1 MKVQAAFDVIVVGAG
16 LAGMFAGTLAAR
28 RGARTLVIARGQ
40 GGTHLGTGCIDVWG
54 YESAPA
60 QTQRPLAQ
68 SRRVAASPAKG
79 LAQLPAGHC
88 LALAGRP
95 ALQAALDELQT
106 LCAAG
111 GYPLAGELGRNF
123 KLPTAVGALRPTCLA
138 PQSFVLG
145 DLAREGE
152 LVLARFPGFRDFF
165 ADFAVANFKEAGL
178 AARAVTLELPDAPKR
193 REAFATDLA
202 RLFDRPAYRE
212 KLAQAWAAPLKGARR
227 LGMPAILG
235 LRNPAEAYA
244 DLTAK
249 LGLEIFEIPCL
260 PPSVPGM
267 RLYNV
272 LLSALQN
279 AGGQLVL
286 GPPVTAWVE
295 GDRVRGVISE
305 PEGGPRAYAG
315 STLVL
320 ATGGFRHGGL
330 VAPERGVVRE
340 TVLNLPVAQ
349 AKAWFASAYWGTQ
362 PYARFGVRVNAQM
375 QPLDESGDMIYSN
388 VLAVGGLL
396 AGADRTGEGS
406 REGID
411 LATAWKAGENYGPF

>member
-1 MKVQAAFDVIVVGAG
+1 
-16 LAGMFAGTLAAR
+16 
-28 RGARTLVIARGQ
+28 
-40 GGTHLGTGCIDVWG
+40 
-54 YESAPA
+54 
-60 QTQRPLAQ
+60 
-68 SRRVAASPAKG
+68 VAASPAAG
-79 LAQLPAGHC
+79 LAGLPDGHC
-88 LALAGRP
+88 LALAGVP
-95 ALQAALDELQT
+95 ALQAALDEFQV
-106 LCAAG
+106 LCTAE
-111 GYPLAGELGRNF
+111 GYAFAGELRRNF
-123 KLPTAVGALRPTCLA
+123 KLPSAVGAVRPTCLA
-138 PQSFVLG
+138 PQSYALG

-152 LVLARFPGFRDFF
+152 LALARFPGFRDFF
-165 ADFAVANFKEAGL
+165 ADFAVANLKEAGY
-178 AARAVTLELPDAPKR
+178 AARAVTLDLPEMPKR

-212 KLAQAWAAPLKGARR
+212 KIAQAWAGALKGARR

-235 LRNPAEAYA
+235 LQSPAEAYA

-267 RLYNV
+267 RIYNV
-272 LLSALQN
+272 LLRALQG

-286 GPPVTAWVE
+286 GPQVSGWLEE
-295 GDRVRGVISE
+295 GRVRGVISE

-315 STLVL
+315 KTLVL
-320 ATGGFRHGGL
+320 ATGAFRHGGL

-340 TVLNLPVAQ
+340 TVLNLPVTRSE
-349 AKAWFASAYWGTQ
+349 AWFAPAYWGAQ

-375 QPLDESGDMIYSN
+375 QPLGERGEVIYPN

-396 AGADRTGEGS
+396 AGADRTSEGS

-411 LATAWKAGENYGPF
+411 LATAWKAMRPA